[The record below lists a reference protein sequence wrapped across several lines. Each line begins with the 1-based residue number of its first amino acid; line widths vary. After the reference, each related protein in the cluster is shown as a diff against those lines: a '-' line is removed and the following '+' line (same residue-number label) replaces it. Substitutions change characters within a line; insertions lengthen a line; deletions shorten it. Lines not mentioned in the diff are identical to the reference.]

1 MLLSVIK
8 KPVVTERSL
17 ALANSEN
24 MYTFSVDRAANKH
37 QIAQALSELYD
48 VTVLKVRTI
57 TVQARQKR
65 TGRKRLKVSTA
76 KQKKALVWLK
86 KGDTIEAFAVTA
98 S

>member
-8 KPVVTERSL
+8 KPVITERSL

-24 MYTFSVDRAANKH
+24 MYTFAVDRAANKH
-37 QIAQALSELYD
+37 QITQALSELYD

-65 TGRKRLKVSTA
+65 TGRKRIKVATA

-86 KGDTIEAFAVTA
+86 KGDTIEAFAITA